1 MDLWG
6 QSALLGLVQGLTEFL
21 PVSSSGHLVLLQ
33 HFIGFKGNNLLFDL
47 LVHLATL
54 LAVLIYFARDIASL
68 LKLRGEG
75 ERRLVLYIL
84 VATVVTAFIGFTFR
98 RPLEALFYRPQMVV
112 ITLGLTGLILFVGE
126 RFSHGR
132 KPMTSF
138 GLWGSAGVGLAQGM
152 AIVPGISRSGTTVSA
167 ALLLG
172 MDRSHA
178 GRFSFLIAIPAI
190 FGAFLLEA
198 RGLKALPHEAIGPYL
213 LGMGVAFVVGLGS
226 IKLFLRA
233 IVKRRLLWFSLYC
246 WAVAAISLILFL
258 LGY

>member
-1 MDLWG
+1 M
-6 QSALLGLVQGLTEFL
+6 
-21 PVSSSGHLVLLQ
+21 SSSGHLVLLQ

-54 LAVLIYFARDIASL
+54 FAVVTYFLRDIGAIVASL
-68 LKLRGEG
+68 FKGGNEG
-75 ERRLVLYIL
+75 ERRLALYIL

-98 RPLEALFYRPQMVV
+98 RLLEILFYRPQMVV
-112 ITLGLTGLILFVGE
+112 ITLGVTGLILFVGE

-132 KPMTSF
+132 RPMTSF
-138 GLWGSAGVGLAQGM
+138 GFWGSACVGLAQGM

-198 RGLKALPHEAIGPYL
+198 RGLKALPHEAVGPYL
-213 LGMGVAFVVGLGS
+213 LGMGVAFGVGLIS
-226 IKLFLRA
+226 IKIFLQV

-246 WAVAAISLILFL
+246 WAVAALSLALFL

>member
-1 MDLWG
+1 
-6 QSALLGLVQGLTEFL
+6 
-21 PVSSSGHLVLLQ
+21 
-33 HFIGFKGNNLLFDL
+33 
-47 LVHLATL
+47 LATL

-98 RPLEALFYRPQMVV
+98 RPLEGLFYRPQMVV

-126 RFSHGR
+126 RFSHGE

-138 GLWGSAGVGLAQGM
+138 GFLGSAGVGLAQGM

-172 MDRSHA
+172 MERSHA